1 MSGSHVCFIRYAHLD
16 VFDACTCTQ
25 TLGRVTAA
33 TRTNERVALVD
44 FYAEYVFGSYD
55 AIIDELMI

>member
-1 MSGSHVCFIRYAHLD
+1 MSSALFAVLD
-16 VFDACTCTQ
+16 VADACAQ

-44 FYAEYVFGSYD
+44 FYAECVFGSYD
-55 AIIDELMI
+55 AIIDELMM

>member
-1 MSGSHVCFIRYAHLD
+1 MGPTKRYVRGCASLILD
-16 VFDACTCTQ
+16 AVDPVYTK

-44 FYAEYVFGSYD
+44 FYAEYVFKSFD
-55 AIIDELMI
+55 AIID

>member
-1 MSGSHVCFIRYAHLD
+1 MSGSHLCFIHHAHLD
-16 VFDACTCTQ
+16 VLDPCTQ

-44 FYAEYVFGSYD
+44 FYAEYAFGSYD
-55 AIIDELMI
+55 AIIDELMM

>member
-1 MSGSHVCFIRYAHLD
+1 MSGLHVCFIRYAHLD

-25 TLGRVTAA
+25 TLGGVTAA

-44 FYAEYVFGSYD
+44 FYAEYVFGS
-55 AIIDELMI
+55 